1 MTRKKGPLCLSYF
14 VICIRCATIWIFRKL
29 FCGYGNA
36 LKSQYKNDPID
47 RILTLVSFT
56 SFMLPSGFASILMVV
71 LLVLVSVWRSSSSLV
86 LCCNQMFATNG
97 ILPLQGRTETC
108 FSKTLYLL
116 LYTYCY
122 VRTFLIVTDLYVR
135 CIRSYVGKK
144 WAPILKEAISK
155 NFLLKG
161 SVAGRRAAQGND
173 DASQI
178 IR

>member
-1 MTRKKGPLCLSYF
+1 M
-14 VICIRCATIWIFRKL
+14 ICIRCATIWIFRKL

-36 LKSQYKNDPID
+36 LKLHYKNDHKD

-56 SFMLPSGFASILMVV
+56 IFMLPSGFASILMVV
-71 LLVLVSVWRSSSSLV
+71 LLLLLVSVWRSSSSLV
-86 LCCNQMFATNG
+86 LCCNQMFATNATTEFCHCKVERKPASQKRCTCCC
-97 ILPLQGRTETC
+97 ILIA
-108 FSKTLYLL
+108 
-116 LYTYCY
+116 
-122 VRTFLIVTDLYVR
+122 TFLIVTDLYVR
-135 CIRSYVGKK
+135 CIRSYVSKK

-155 NFLLKG
+155 KFLLKG

>member
-1 MTRKKGPLCLSYF
+1 MRFCSRYYLIKQYSDAKKGPLCLSYF

-36 LKSQYKNDPID
+36 LKLHYKNDHKD

-56 SFMLPSGFASILMVV
+56 SFIFPSGLASILMVV
-71 LLVLVSVWRSSSSLV
+71 LLLLLVSVWRSSSSLV

-122 VRTFLIVTDLYVR
+122 VPNCD
-135 CIRSYVGKK
+135 
-144 WAPILKEAISK
+144 
-155 NFLLKG
+155 
-161 SVAGRRAAQGND
+161 
-173 DASQI
+173 
-178 IR
+178 

>member
-36 LKSQYKNDPID
+36 LKLHYKNDPID
-47 RILTLVSFT
+47 RILPLVVSFT
-56 SFMLPSGFASILMVV
+56 TYELHVSFRLCLNFDGCTTSIGVGLAFIFFFGFV
-71 LLVLVSVWRSSSSLV
+71 LQPNVCDKR
-86 LCCNQMFATNG
+86 NNG

-122 VRTFLIVTDLYVR
+122 VLRTFLIVTDLYVR
-135 CIRSYVGKK
+135 CIRSYVRNGH
-144 WAPILKEAISK
+144 P
-155 NFLLKG
+155 F
-161 SVAGRRAAQGND
+161 
-173 DASQI
+173 
-178 IR
+178 